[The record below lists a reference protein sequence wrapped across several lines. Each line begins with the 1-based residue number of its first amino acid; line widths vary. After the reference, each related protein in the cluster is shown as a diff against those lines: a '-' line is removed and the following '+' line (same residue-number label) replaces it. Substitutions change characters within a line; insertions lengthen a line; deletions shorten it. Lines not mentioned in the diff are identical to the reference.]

1 MASVI
6 NTNVASLN
14 AQRNLGMS
22 QSALQTSL
30 QRLSSGLRINSAKDD
45 AAGLAISNRM
55 SAQINGLNQAVRN
68 ANDGISLS
76 QTAEG
81 TMAEVSNNLQRI
93 RELAVQSANATN
105 TAQDR
110 NALDSEVQARISEIN
125 RVSAQ
130 TSFNGLKLLD
140 GTFTQQQFQV
150 GANAG
155 ETIVMSSINSTS
167 ATSLGLG
174 GGTTSGAVSATSAL
188 TAGDVTINGV
198 DIGALGAD
206 AATMAAGING
216 TAAITATGVTAAAT
230 NTYAAAFTTIT
241 NTATVQNNGTV
252 LSSTVASGGITNGSL
267 TVNGTAIT
275 TGGGTTNA
283 KALATAINVAQG
295 TTGVTATAA
304 ATDTS
309 VAGSGTAMATF
320 VTTVGDTYS
329 LTVGGVSILSA
340 AVAGVTG
347 ANVNTAVTNAATN
360 LTAAGITASGS
371 AAAGTLKFSKAD
383 GSNIDVVETLDASGT
398 AGGFYGKTATG
409 TTTNTYTS
417 SVNLT
422 SANGA
427 VITLG
432 GTSPATAGFTN
443 LVTGAGG
450 KYTLD
455 VNSTTLSFDMATGS
469 FGNKIQATDIVSKVN
484 TNATLAAAGI
494 TAAINANGQVAFTK
508 ADGGN
513 ILLTE
518 DRADSAAQSGNSF
531 SYTGSSSNVVVAAGP
546 GFAAAAAT
554 TSAITHR
561 GTVSLTGTGDLTIGG
576 TNAASIAK
584 LGLVSGA
591 YGGANVLTVTGAN
604 SMLASVDTALQTINT
619 ARASLGAFQ
628 NRFTS
633 AINNMS
639 TTAESLT
646 ASRSR
651 ILDADFAQET
661 ANLTRGQIL
670 QQAGTAMLAQA
681 NSLPNTVLSL
691 LRG

>member
-55 SAQINGLNQAVRN
+55 TAQISGLNQAVRN

-105 TAQDR
+105 TSQDR
-110 NALDSEVQARISEIN
+110 QALDSEVQARISEIN

-140 GTFTQQQFQV
+140 GSFTSQQFQV

-167 ATSLGLG
+167 ASSLGLG
-174 GGTTSGAVSATSAL
+174 GGGTSGSVGASAL
-188 TAGDVTINGV
+188 TAGQVTINGV
-198 DIGALGAD
+198 DVGTPAAD
-206 AATMAAGING
+206 AATIATAIN
-216 TAAITATGVTAAAT
+216 ANSSITATGVTATAT
-230 NTYAAAFTTIT
+230 NTYAASFTTIT
-241 NTATVQNNGTV
+241 NTATVQNNGV
-252 LSSTVASGGITNGSL
+252 ALSAAVASGGITNGSL

-275 TGGGTTNA
+275 TGGSTTSA
-283 KALATAINVAQG
+283 KALATAINAAQG
-295 TTGVTATAA
+295 TTGVSATAQT
-304 ATDTS
+304 TD
-309 VAGSGTAMATF
+309 SGVMGAF
-320 VTTVGDTYS
+320 VTTAGGTYD
-329 LTVGGVSILSA
+329 LS
-340 AVAGVTG
+340 VAGVTVMSG
-347 ANVNTAVTNAATN
+347 AAAGAVAADIDTALATSGAGTVGAS
-360 LTAAGITASGS
+360 LTAAGVTFTGT
-371 AAAGTLKFSKAD
+371 AAAGTLHFTKAD
-383 GSNIDVVETLDASGT
+383 GSNIDVVETLGSSGT
-398 AGGFYGKTATG
+398 AGGFYGKSAPG
-409 TTTNTYTS
+409 TTTNTYTAG
-417 SVNLT
+417 VNLT

-427 VITLG
+427 VISLG
-432 GTSPATAGFTN
+432 GTSPATAGFTS
-443 LVTGAGG
+443 LTTGAAGA
-450 KYTLD
+450 YTLD
-455 VNSTTLSFDMATGS
+455 VNGTSLTFDMASGS
-469 FGNKIQATDIVSKVN
+469 YGNKIQSTDIVSKVN
-484 TNATLAAAGI
+484 TNSTLATAGI
-494 TAAINANGQVAFTK
+494 TAAIDANGKVAFTK

-513 ILLTE
+513 ISLTE
-518 DRADSAAQSGNSF
+518 NRANSAAVSGNAF
-531 SYTGSSSNVVVAAGP
+531 LTGSNGQSNITIAAGA
-546 GFAAAAAT
+546 GFADAAAT
-554 TSAITHR
+554 TSAVAHR
-561 GTVSLTGTGDLTIGG
+561 GTVALASTGDLTIAGSSPS
-576 TNAASIAK
+576 AM
-584 LGLVSGA
+584 GLTAGS
-591 YGGANVLTVTGAN
+591 YGGANVLTVSGAN
-604 SMLASVDTALQTINT
+604 SMLASIDTALQTINT